1 MIGGIKLS
9 LLQETSTRALPKK
22 PNPLQRL
29 FGDGGFK
36 YWSLV
41 PMLIVL
47 IILTVY
53 PMIQLLRMSV
63 SEVSWVEGQQV
74 WNYVGLEYFNTV
86 RADPVVGIA
95 IRNTLYF
102 VVVTVVLETF
112 LGLILALAVSQTKL
126 FSTLYR
132 SVIIIPLLIPAV
144 AIGTMWSLMYD
155 YNYGALSQ
163 FFYAIGVK
171 NPPLWTADPSTALF
185 SVILVDVWHWTSFLF
200 LIILAGVQSLPE
212 ESIEA
217 AKVDGANAWQQL
229 RYVMLPLLV
238 PTIIIAAM
246 LRTIHAFKV
255 FDQIFVLTSGGPG
268 TSTQVISLYIYEVFN
283 DQARIGYAS
292 FLALGVTLIMC
303 VFVLFYLWLNRS
315 FGRRFN

>member
-1 MIGGIKLS
+1 M
-9 LLQETSTRALPKK
+9 
-22 PNPLQRL
+22 
-29 FGDGGFK
+29 
-36 YWSLV
+36 V
-41 PMLIVL
+41 IVL
-47 IILTVY
+47 IVLTVY

-63 SEVSWVEGQQV
+63 SEVNWVEGRQV
-74 WNYVGLEYFNTV
+74 WEYVGLEYFSTL

-95 IRNTLYF
+95 IKNTLLF
-102 VVVTVVLETF
+102 VIVTVALETF
-112 LGLILALAVSQTKL
+112 LGLVLALAISQTKL

-155 YNYGALSQ
+155 YNYGAITQ
-163 FFYAIGVK
+163 FLLAIGVK
-171 NPPLWTADPSTALF
+171 NPPLWTADPSTALL
-185 SVILVDVWHWTSFLF
+185 SVIVVDIWHWTSFLF

-212 ESIEA
+212 ETLEA
-217 AKVDGANAWQQL
+217 ARVDGANAWQQL
-229 RYVMLPLLV
+229 RYVTLPLLV

-255 FDQIFVLTSGGPG
+255 FDQIFVLTTGGPG

-292 FLALGVTLIMC
+292 FLALGVTLIMSI
-303 VFVLFYLWLNRS
+303 FVLFYLWLNTTYGKRVS
-315 FGRRFN
+315 

>member
-1 MIGGIKLS
+1 MS
-9 LLQETSTRALPKK
+9 LLRETAPKRVSPPS
-22 PNPLQRL
+22 PNFVQRV
-29 FGDGGFK
+29 FGDGAFK
-36 YWSLV
+36 YWALL
-41 PMLIVL
+41 PMVIVL

-63 SEVSWVEGQQV
+63 SEVNWVEGRQI
-74 WNYVGLEYFNTV
+74 WEYVGLEYFSTL

-95 IRNTLYF
+95 IKNTLLF
-102 VVVTVVLETF
+102 VIVTVALETF
-112 LGLILALAVSQTKL
+112 LGLVLALAISQTKL

-155 YNYGALSQ
+155 YNYGAITQFLLSVG
-163 FFYAIGVK
+163 IK
-171 NPPLWTADPSTALF
+171 NPPLWTADPSTALL
-185 SVILVDVWHWTSFLF
+185 SVIVVDIWHWTSFLF

-212 ESIEA
+212 ETLEA
-217 AKVDGANAWQQL
+217 ARVDGANAWQQL
-229 RYVMLPLLV
+229 RYVTLPLLV

-255 FDQIFVLTSGGPG
+255 FDQIFVLTTGGPG

-292 FLALGVTLIMC
+292 FLALGVTLIMS
-303 VFVLFYLWLNRS
+303 VFVLFYLWLNASYGKRV
-315 FGRRFN
+315 G